1 MRTRQ
6 TRQDHASAP
15 QLDLFEGPSA
25 PKDSTRRRSF
35 RAPAETSRFLNG
47 KQADNVVNM
56 ADWRPFSNWAYSEPF
71 G

>member
-1 MRTRQ
+1 MRDRL
-6 TRQDHASAP
+6 TRQDRRAV
-15 QLDLFEGPSA
+15 QLEFQFEGPSG

-47 KQADNVVNM
+47 KQADNVVHM